1 LPRSLSSNPFSYF
14 EFSAPLSFTHL
25 RSKVD
30 ALENLQSRSR
40 YIDEEKTKNIIKIKE
55 NLPIAYKKC
64 DDIDKQIE
72 KLRQIT
78 YQSESK
84 ITKQS
89 FGNLY
94 RTIFKVNAASLR
106 DRLDKLSLDIDF
118 RRE

>member
-1 LPRSLSSNPFSYF
+1 
-14 EFSAPLSFTHL
+14 
-25 RSKVD
+25 
-30 ALENLQSRSR
+30 LENLQSRSR